1 MRNDR
6 GTRLRRNSGFALKEF
21 AERILWH
28 LVAGESLVQ
37 VLRSV
42 KDGKSGYGSAVYFAA
57 GPCCDT
63 SFEYLEWKG
72 EFPNGIHKL

>member
-42 KDGKSGYGSAVYFAA
+42 KDGKKRLWFGGIF
-57 GPCCDT
+57 CCGT
-63 SFEYLEWKG
+63 MLRYIVRIFEMERRVPKW
-72 EFPNGIHKL
+72 NS